1 MDLTIPQFLDQ
12 NATRAYPVASA
23 CSRVASDGQRL
34 PDSLIVGAIINAI
47 PSTSFGTFHVTEV
60 VLSPSI
66 ASVTLSRKLDGVLSE
81 VTTVTTAIATHVRNT
96 AYPFSGGTA
105 APDVRGSL
113 ILGDL
118 EHAAAEASGIL
129 SFSPENARFEVSA
142 VHWSKSYVPSISLLE
157 GGIETAVL
165 TGNVKLIPGRNILLT
180 VESGGAIRIDAIS
193 GENLSACEDRPP
205 CIRTIHGVPPDD
217 SGNLVLQGSEC
228 ISVTSDV
235 SGHSLTVANECS
247 TPCCGCTEQA
257 GLASAL
263 AELNL
268 QYNAVR
274 DLAYRLA
281 SESASMVANLVGH
294 LSNG

>member
-1 MDLTIPQFLDQ
+1 MDLTTPQFLDQ

-60 VLSPSI
+60 VLSPSL
-66 ASVTLSRKLDGVLSE
+66 ASVTLSRKLDGILSE
-81 VTTVTTAIATHVRNT
+81 VAVVTATLATHVRNT
-96 AYPFSGGTA
+96 AYPFSGGPG
-105 APDVRGSL
+105 APDVRGVL

-118 EHAAAEASGIL
+118 EHAAGEAAGIL
-129 SFSPENARFEVSA
+129 AFDPDNARFEVSA
-142 VHWSKSYVPSISLLE
+142 IHWSKTYIPSVSLLE
-157 GGIETAVL
+157 AGIETAVM
-165 TGNVKLIPGRNILLT
+165 TGNIRLVPGRNILLT
-180 VESGGAIRIDAIS
+180 VESDGGIRIDAIS
-193 GENLSACEDRPP
+193 GENMSACGDQAP
-205 CIRTIHGVPPDD
+205 CIRTISGVAPDD
-217 SGNLVLQGSEC
+217 SGALVLQGTEC
-228 ISVTSDV
+228 VSVTPDV
-235 SGHSLTVANECS
+235 PGHSIAIANECS

-257 GLASAL
+257 GLATAL
-263 AELNL
+263 SELNL